1 MTLLINKNFKTMALF
16 GVVVFFMSC
25 TNDIA
30 DSAGGVIDND
40 SFKRVRLNLDL
51 DGKITTKNVGE
62 EHLKPLRTD
71 LLTKHLLGDY
81 KNAEFGTVNSGF
93 VAQITSTNYP
103 VKRTNALGATDVV
116 SSDVKAFLEIPLPLA
131 LKASNVP
138 DEYGLTDVLG
148 DIETTFS
155 FRVSTFTT
163 YLERFNVD
171 GAVRAYFSDGTN
183 NSGFKQ
189 NLGTITELGTLSDYQ
204 FKDLY
209 TQKEDRLSIQIP
221 LDKYDF
227 KTNFLDKFS
236 GESIA
241 SSEELKTLFKGI
253 KFDIT
258 KVSGQGLMTS
268 FDVSD
273 SKLKISYKNT
283 YKVEGKEITENKEL
297 SFGLGD
303 VVYNNFSHDH
313 MGEMNANKAYIQ
325 GAGGY
330 VTHVDISEFI
340 TENSTKFKDENWLI
354 NQASLKIYVD
364 KDRFNKDTSLTKLY
378 IYSYKNKD
386 EISFI
391 SEAKVNNVTN
401 KDYPFVKFFIT
412 TAMKDALERQDIT
425 ALLIR
430 SESSIIK
437 LNTTTA
443 KGIVLENDTTSETKA
458 PELEVIYSKIK

>member
-1 MTLLINKNFKTMALF
+1 MTLLKNKNLKTMALF
-16 GVVVFFMSC
+16 GAVVFFMSC
-25 TNDIA
+25 TNDVA
-30 DSAGGVIDND
+30 DSAGGIVNNDN
-40 SFKRVRLNLDL
+40 FKRVRLNLDL
-51 DGKITTKNVGE
+51 DGKITTIKVGKDQ
-62 EHLKPLRTD
+62 LKPLRTD
-71 LLTKHLLGDY
+71 LLTNHLIGDY
-81 KNAEFGTVNSGF
+81 KKAEFGTLNSGF
-93 VAQITSTNYP
+93 VAQVTSPTYP
-103 VKRTNALGATDVV
+103 VKKTNVLGATDVV
-116 SSDVKAFLEIPLPLA
+116 SSDVKAFLEIPLSLA
-131 LKASNVP
+131 LKSDNVP
-138 DEYGLTDVLG
+138 GEYELTDIVG
-148 DIETTFS
+148 DIKTIVS

-171 GAVRAYFSDGTN
+171 GVLRAYFSDGTN
-183 NSGFKQ
+183 NSSFKQ

-204 FKDLY
+204 FKVLY
-209 TQKEDRLSIQIP
+209 TQKEGSISIQIP

-253 KFDIT
+253 KLDVKKI
-258 KVSGQGLMTS
+258 SGQGLMTS
-268 FDVSD
+268 LDVSD

-283 YKVEGKEITENKEL
+283 YKLEGKEITETKEL

-313 MGEMNANKAYIQ
+313 LGELNTNKAYVQ

-340 TENSTKFKDENWLI
+340 TENSTKFDDENWLI

-386 EISFI
+386 EINFI
-391 SEAKVNNVTN
+391 SEAEVNNVTD
-401 KDYPFVKFFIT
+401 KDYPFVEFFIT
-412 TAMKDALERQDIT
+412 NAMKDALANQGVT

-430 SESSIIK
+430 AESSTVE
-437 LNTTTA
+437 LSTTTA
-443 KGIVLENDTTSETKA
+443 KGIVLENDATSETKA
-458 PELEVIYSKIK
+458 PELEIIYSKME